1 MLCLCLITAYD
12 SSEKMHIISYVDISS
27 SSPLFIKFHSISN
40 VHHRT
45 VNDTNSIYFGV
56 YNINTFHYKIKVTPL
71 SIIFMLLWI
80 FINEQRTLVHKLLL
94 FSNQGYGSK

>member
-12 SSEKMHIISYVDISS
+12 SSEKMHIISRYVDISS

-56 YNINTFHYKIKVTPL
+56 YNINTFHYKKSN
-71 SIIFMLLWI
+71 SIEYNFHALMD
-80 FINEQRTLVHKLLL
+80 FHQ
-94 FSNQGYGSK
+94 